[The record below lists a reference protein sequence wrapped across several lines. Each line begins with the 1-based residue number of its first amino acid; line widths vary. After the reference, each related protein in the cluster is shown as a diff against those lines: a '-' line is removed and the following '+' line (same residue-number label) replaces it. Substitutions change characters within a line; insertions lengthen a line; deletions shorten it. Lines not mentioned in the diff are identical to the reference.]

1 MRALQAIQSDF
12 SRKTRESGEDYYRR
26 GVVEIIDSQPNR
38 VLARVQGSRL
48 YDVNVG
54 WSGSEYSYFCTCP
67 HYEEHGELCK
77 HIWAT
82 LLAAESRGVL
92 PGAEDFHD
100 ENEEEEE
107 EYTPEVR
114 TMKLGNRE
122 VDFVRFRERPRPAQ
136 EPQRHAVWRR
146 SRAGFFPERRI
157 FTKKRTRKRTKRRNT
172 SRKSAR

>member
-82 LLAAESRGVL
+82 LLAAESGGVL
-92 PGAEDFHD
+92 PGAED
-100 ENEEEEE
+100 
-107 EYTPEVR
+107 
-114 TMKLGNRE
+114 
-122 VDFVRFRERPRPAQ
+122 
-136 EPQRHAVWRR
+136 
-146 SRAGFFPERRI
+146 
-157 FTKKRTRKRTKRRNT
+157 
-172 SRKSAR
+172 RKSVV